1 MVDTTSTASFT
12 SSSSSQVLPW
22 LPTIWYCGCS
32 FVANAG
38 VAITGYGMALIFV
51 TVYTVGELSGGFD
64 DDDGGCFE
72 KEQSDAHQEE
82 VNLCGI
88 KYAVFL
94 QSLSL
99 VGSMPMLLF
108 AADAFRN
115 SNPALLETLIPI
127 TLIATPFG
135 QYCQTKISASWIKVV
150 VGTVVVLVVLYK
162 IILDIVAAVAAQ
174 QRRRKE
180 QEQQEKHEGTTN
192 GTESNETTTLLGDG
206 STTTSTAITPDDTA
220 DGNDDSKDRYYHG
233 FSVVRI
239 RLWGI
244 LLGGSSG
251 FLGGLIGMRGPP
263 LMIFFLAFPF
273 PKSETRAVG
282 AIMLCL
288 NMMLRIGY
296 YIVSDVIVGMA
307 LDNKNV
313 DAAGHDVTMNGHH
326 RWFFREEWVLYVGVI
341 VSGTVAVFIGDWVHH
356 KLDQNT
362 FQRALALL
370 LVATGIVNIWKGTSE
385 LHSGKGD

>member
-1 MVDTTSTASFT
+1 
-12 SSSSSQVLPW
+12 
-22 LPTIWYCGCS
+22 
-32 FVANAG
+32 
-38 VAITGYGMALIFV
+38 MALIFV
-51 TVYTVGELSGGFD
+51 TVYTVGELSAGFD
-64 DDDGGCFE
+64 YDGCSQQEQDGG
-72 KEQSDAHQEE
+72 QE

-99 VGSMPMLLF
+99 AGSMPMLLF

-115 SNPALLETLIPI
+115 SNPALLQTLVPI
-127 TLIATPFG
+127 TLVSTPLG

-150 VGTVVVLVVLYK
+150 VGSVVVLVVLYK
-162 IILDIVAAVAAQ
+162 IVLDVLAASR

-180 QEQQEKHEGTTN
+180 KEQQEKLTGNEADGI
-192 GTESNETTTLLGDG
+192 ESNEATTLLANG
-206 STTTSTAITPDDTA
+206 SASTAITPDNTTG
-220 DGNDDSKDRYYHG
+220 GNGYYHG

-239 RLWGI
+239 RIWGI

-288 NMMLRIGY
+288 NMILRIGY
-296 YIVSDVIVGMA
+296 YIVSDVIVAG
-307 LDNKNV
+307 LVSQNTSDPTGSHNIIDKNGV
-313 DAAGHDVTMNGHH
+313 HH

-341 VSGTVAVFIGDWVHH
+341 VSGTVAVFVGDWVHH
-356 KLDQNT
+356 KLDQHT

-385 LHSGKGD
+385 LQSGQGD

>member
-1 MVDTTSTASFT
+1 
-12 SSSSSQVLPW
+12 
-22 LPTIWYCGCS
+22 
-32 FVANAG
+32 
-38 VAITGYGMALIFV
+38 
-51 TVYTVGELSGGFD
+51 
-64 DDDGGCFE
+64 
-72 KEQSDAHQEE
+72 
-82 VNLCGI
+82 
-88 KYAVFL
+88 
-94 QSLSL
+94 
-99 VGSMPMLLF
+99 MPMLLF

-115 SNPALLETLIPI
+115 SNPALLATLIPI
-127 TLIATPFG
+127 TVIATPFG

-150 VGTVVVLVVLYK
+150 VGTVVVIVVLYK
-162 IILDIVAAVAAQ
+162 IILDILAAAR
-174 QRRRKE
+174 QRRRRE
-180 QEQQEKHEGTTN
+180 QEQQEKLASPTN
-192 GTESNETTTLLGDG
+192 GTEANETTTLLEKG
-206 STTTSTAITPDDTA
+206 STTPTAITPDNTT
-220 DGNDDSKDRYYHG
+220 DGNDDSRDRYYHG

-288 NMMLRIGY
+288 NMILRIGY
-296 YIVSDVIVGMA
+296 YIVSDVVVAG
-307 LDNKNV
+307 LVSQNDNV
-313 DAAGHDVTMNGHH
+313 DTDSHDIIAKNGGHH

-341 VSGTVAVFIGDWVHH
+341 VSGTVAIFIGDWVHH

-385 LHSGKGD
+385 LHSGQGD

>member
-1 MVDTTSTASFT
+1 MVDATSTASH
-12 SSSSSQVLPW
+12 VLP
-22 LPTIWYCGCS
+22 LMPTLWYCGCS

-51 TVYTVGELSGGFD
+51 TVYTVGELSAGFD
-64 DDDGGCFE
+64 YDGCS
-72 KEQSDAHQEE
+72 QQDQEDSQE

-127 TLIATPFG
+127 TLISTPLG
-135 QYCQTKISASWIKVV
+135 QYCQTRISASWIKVV

-162 IILDIVAAVAAQ
+162 IVLDILAASR

-180 QEQQEKHEGTTN
+180 QEQQEKLTGNEIC
-192 GTESNETTTLLGDG
+192 GTEANEATTLLENG
-206 STTTSTAITPDDTA
+206 SKSTAITPDNTTA
-220 DGNDDSKDRYYHG
+220 GNSNSEDGYYHG
-233 FSVVRI
+233 FSVVKI

-244 LLGGSSG
+244 SLGGSSG

-288 NMMLRIGY
+288 NMILRIGY
-296 YIVSDVIVGMA
+296 YIVSDVVVAVSQNTSDHTGSHNAI
-307 LDNKNV
+307 DKN
-313 DAAGHDVTMNGHH
+313 GGHH
-326 RWFFREEWVLYVGVI
+326 RWFFREEWVLYAVVI
-341 VSGTVAVFIGDWVHH
+341 VSGTVAVFVGDWVHH
-356 KLDQNT
+356 KLDQHT

-385 LHSGKGD
+385 LQSGQGD